1 MRMLVAD
8 RLDRE
13 PLEELEI
20 LGVDV
25 FHDPALTEE
34 TLPAAL
40 ADVDILV
47 VRSTKVSK
55 EAIEASPE
63 LSLIVRAG
71 AGVNTIDLAAA
82 SKHGVYVANCPGKN
96 GAAVAE
102 LAMGL
107 LVALDRR
114 IVDATNSLR
123 QGRWDK
129 SEYAGAEGLYGKR
142 IGIAGLGAI
151 GTMVADRSRAFG
163 LDVYA
168 WSRSLTAGRASQQ
181 GFKHCGTIREL
192 ASSVDIL
199 SLHLPLTDQT
209 RRIVD
214 REVLEA
220 MPDGA
225 TILNTARA
233 GVMDYDALA
242 ELMPQKRFKVGLDV
256 FEGEPQE
263 GSADFAPP
271 LFEALA
277 GKEGFVLYGTPHIA
291 ASTEQAQSAIAREVV
306 HIVRDFLTE
315 EEVRNVVN
323 VCRNT
328 PARWALVLR
337 SRDEVGVLANV
348 LNVVS
353 RHGLNIEE
361 ITNTVFEGAAAACT
375 KLRVTGR
382 PGPDCLSE
390 IRAFDEVF
398 HVDVVQLPNLA

>member
-1 MRMLVAD
+1 M
-8 RLDRE
+8 
-13 PLEELEI
+13 
-20 LGVDV
+20 
-25 FHDPALTEE
+25 TEE

-168 WSRSLTAGRASQQ
+168 WSRSLTAGRASQ
-181 GFKHCGTIREL
+181 
-192 ASSVDIL
+192 
-199 SLHLPLTDQT
+199 
-209 RRIVD
+209 
-214 REVLEA
+214 
-220 MPDGA
+220 
-225 TILNTARA
+225 
-233 GVMDYDALA
+233 
-242 ELMPQKRFKVGLDV
+242 
-256 FEGEPQE
+256 
-263 GSADFAPP
+263 
-271 LFEALA
+271 
-277 GKEGFVLYGTPHIA
+277 
-291 ASTEQAQSAIAREVV
+291 
-306 HIVRDFLTE
+306 
-315 EEVRNVVN
+315 
-323 VCRNT
+323 
-328 PARWALVLR
+328 
-337 SRDEVGVLANV
+337 
-348 LNVVS
+348 
-353 RHGLNIEE
+353 
-361 ITNTVFEGAAAACT
+361 
-375 KLRVTGR
+375 
-382 PGPDCLSE
+382 
-390 IRAFDEVF
+390 
-398 HVDVVQLPNLA
+398 